1 MIWHNWNKADKTL
14 LAAAV
19 MFVFSLCM
27 NIQYPGN
34 VLAKGFMFCMEA
46 ALVGGIAD
54 WFAVTALF
62 EKPLG
67 FPYHTAILP
76 RRRQQFMDATGEMLK
91 KEFFSQKK
99 LLSKAKGMDF
109 GAIIAAKLA
118 EEAVQDKLAEM
129 IFDRMDSFFKSKA
142 DVLAGEI
149 YEKIQKYPADSLI
162 EELGRSLEDSPR
174 AQAALME
181 AACRLYSR
189 AESNEFKSY
198 VIAELEAF
206 KEKKLSGRVAMMMA
220 GMAQSMNIL
229 NIPEAAGLVQRH
241 ILQLLEELM
250 VAGSDRQ
257 RIVLAAFADSLKIFK
272 ENLEIKQELEAL
284 KKNLLSERTIRMCI
298 ASLSIQENRVD
309 EDTRLLIRQAIAHWA
324 ALLSESEPLKLEVSR
339 LCYDV
344 AARGLLQAQ
353 DMLGNIVR
361 EVLATMTDK
370 QVNSLV
376 YDKVETDLL
385 WIRMNGSIVGASIG
399 LCIFTCSQILGL

>member
-118 EEAVQDKLAEM
+118 EEAVQDKLAEI
-129 IFDRMDSFFKSKA
+129 IFYRTESFFKSKA

-162 EELGRSLEDSPR
+162 EELGSSLEDSPR
-174 AQAALME
+174 AQAALRE
-181 AACRLYSR
+181 AACRLYSM

-298 ASLSIQENRVD
+298 ASLSIQENRAD

>member
-27 NIQYPGN
+27 NIQYPDN

-129 IFDRMDSFFKSKA
+129 IFDRTDSVFKSKA

-174 AQAALME
+174 AQAALRE
-181 AACRLYSR
+181 VACRLYSR

-206 KEKKLSGRVAMMMA
+206 KEKKLSGRAAMMMA

>member
-129 IFDRMDSFFKSKA
+129 IFDRTDSFFKSKA

-162 EELGRSLEDSPR
+162 EELGSSLEDSPR
-174 AQAALME
+174 AQAALRE

-257 RIVLAAFADSLKIFK
+257 RIVLAAFADFLKIFK

-298 ASLSIQENRVD
+298 ASLSIRNNRVD

-399 LCIFTCSQILGL
+399 LCIFACSQILGL

>member
-27 NIQYPGN
+27 NIEYPGN

-129 IFDRMDSFFKSKA
+129 IFDRTDSFFKSKA

-174 AQAALME
+174 AQAALRE

-353 DMLGNIVR
+353 DMLGNIVQ

-399 LCIFTCSQILGL
+399 LCIFACSQILGL

>member
-129 IFDRMDSFFKSKA
+129 IFDRTDSFFKSKA

-174 AQAALME
+174 AQAALRE

-206 KEKKLSGRVAMMMA
+206 KEKKLSGRAAMMMA

>member
-189 AESNEFKSY
+189 AESTEFKSY

-353 DMLGNIVR
+353 DMLGNIVQ

>member
-129 IFDRMDSFFKSKA
+129 IFDRTDSFFKSKA

-174 AQAALME
+174 AQAALRE
-181 AACRLYSR
+181 AACRLYSM

-206 KEKKLSGRVAMMMA
+206 KEKKLSGHVAMMMA

>member
-129 IFDRMDSFFKSKA
+129 IFDRTDSFFKSKA

-162 EELGRSLEDSPR
+162 EELGSSLEDSPR
-174 AQAALME
+174 AQAALRE
-181 AACRLYSR
+181 AACRLYSM

-229 NIPEAAGLVQRH
+229 NIPEAAGLAQRH

>member
-129 IFDRMDSFFKSKA
+129 IFDRTDSFFKSKA

-174 AQAALME
+174 AQAALRE

-206 KEKKLSGRVAMMMA
+206 KEKKLSGLVARMLA
-220 GMAQSMNIL
+220 GLAQSMNIL

>member
-34 VLAKGFMFCMEA
+34 VLAKGFMCCMEA

-129 IFDRMDSFFKSKA
+129 IFDRTDSFFKSKA

-162 EELGRSLEDSPR
+162 EELGSGLEDSPR
-174 AQAALME
+174 AQAALRE

-399 LCIFTCSQILGL
+399 LCIFACSQILGL

>member
-27 NIQYPGN
+27 NIEYPGN
-34 VLAKGFMFCMEA
+34 VLAKGFIFCMEA

-129 IFDRMDSFFKSKA
+129 IFDRTDSFFKSKA

-174 AQAALME
+174 AQAALRE
-181 AACRLYSR
+181 AACRLYSM

>member
-27 NIQYPGN
+27 NIEYPGN

-129 IFDRMDSFFKSKA
+129 IFDRTDSFFKSKA

>member
-27 NIQYPGN
+27 NIEYPGN

-353 DMLGNIVR
+353 DMLGNIVQ

-399 LCIFTCSQILGL
+399 LCIFACSQILGL

>member
-129 IFDRMDSFFKSKA
+129 IFDRTDSFFKSKA

-174 AQAALME
+174 AQAALRE
-181 AACRLYSR
+181 AACRLYSM

-385 WIRMNGSIVGASIG
+385 WIRMNSSIVGASIG

>member
-174 AQAALME
+174 AQAALRE
-181 AACRLYSR
+181 AACRLYSM

-353 DMLGNIVR
+353 DMLGNIVQ

-399 LCIFTCSQILGL
+399 LCIFACSQILGL